1 MIETLTTIF
10 YFLIAITILVA
21 VHEFGHYYAA
31 RRCGVRVLRFSIGFG
46 TRLLKWTDRHGTEFA
61 ISSVPLGGYVKMLDE
76 REGEVA
82 PEDRPYAFTSK
93 PVWQRIVIAFAGP
106 LANFILAIL
115 LYWLLAVLQGSVSV
129 APVIGSV
136 EPDSIAAE
144 AGLEAGQE
152 IKAVD
157 GSPINSRRALEIYLL
172 NRLGE
177 SGEISFTVK
186 YPDSDLVYESKAKLD
201 KWLRGAEG
209 PDVISGLGL
218 SFYSPPLLSRISQVM
233 PDMPAAAA
241 GLQVG
246 DEIVEVDGQNSL
258 SVEKLTEYISA
269 RAGQE
274 LEIIIER
281 ETEEGLFRDTKL
293 ITPKEVE
300 ADNGTRGVIGI
311 AWSREQFPQEMVRYH
326 RYGFVSGMNQAVS
339 STFEVIDTTF
349 LSIKK
354 LVVGEISTK
363 NLSGPIGIA
372 KVAGDSAK
380 AGIWYFIN
388 FLAYISVLLGVFN
401 LLPVPVLDGGHIL
414 FGLIEWVKG
423 SPVSEKI
430 QMLGYQAGLA
440 MLLGLMVIAFY
451 NDILRL
457 S

>member
-1 MIETLTTIF
+1 MIETLSTIF

-21 VHEFGHYYAA
+21 VHEFGHYYVA

-46 TRLLKWTDRHGTEFA
+46 SRLFKWTDRHGTEFA
-61 ISSVPLGGYVKMLDE
+61 ISSIPLGGYVKMLDE

-82 PEDRPYAFTSK
+82 PEDLPYAFTSK
-93 PVWQRIVIAFAGP
+93 PVWQRILIALAGP
-106 LANFILAIL
+106 LANFLLAIV
-115 LYWLLAVLQGSVSV
+115 LYWVLAVLQGSVSV

-136 EPDSIAAE
+136 ESGSIAAE

-157 GSPINSRRALEIYLL
+157 GYAIDSRRALEIYLL

-177 SGEISFTVK
+177 SGEISFSVK
-186 YPDSDLVYESKAKLD
+186 YPDSDLVYESKAELN
-201 KWLRGAEG
+201 KWMRGVEG
-209 PDVISGLGL
+209 PDVVKGLGL
-218 SFYSPPLLSRISQVM
+218 TFYRPPLLSRVARVM
-233 PDMPAAAA
+233 PDTPAAVA

-246 DEIVEVDGQNSL
+246 DDIVELDGFS
-258 SVEKLTEYISA
+258 SMSAEELTEYISA
-269 RAGQE
+269 RAGVE
-274 LEIIIER
+274 LEFVVER
-281 ETEEGLFRDTKL
+281 KTEEGTSRQLFL
-293 ITPKEVE
+293 ITPKEIE
-300 ADNGTRGVIGI
+300 DQGGTRGVIGI
-311 AWSREQFPQEMVRYH
+311 AWGMDQFPEEMVRYH
-326 RYGFVSGMNQAVS
+326 RYGLVSGMNQAVS
-339 STFEVIDTTF
+339 STFEVVDTTF

-423 SPVSEKI
+423 SPVSEKV
-430 QMLGYQAGLA
+430 QLLGYQAGLA
-440 MLLGLMVIAFY
+440 MLLGIMIIAFY